1 MLKMIKSI
9 LKLIRQRDIYNPQ
22 NSIHMLNKMQ
32 TTVLVSGSTTADTK
46 ASITFEVKPKVFV
59 EVTFKSVD
67 PMRNVGRQPVTK
79 QGYMEAT
86 VFVKEGD
93 TRINL
98 TEPAELE
105 SFDDVLS
112 VYYRN
117 K

>member
-9 LKLIRQRDIYNPQ
+9 IKLIRQRNMYNPK
-22 NSIHMLNKMQ
+22 NPIDMSNKMQ
-32 TTVLVSGSTTADTK
+32 TTVLVSGSTTTDTK
-46 ASITFEVKPKVFV
+46 ASMTFEVKPKVFV

-67 PMRNVGRQPVTK
+67 PMRKVGRQPVSK

-98 TEPAELE
+98 TEPTELE

-112 VYYRN
+112 VYFRN